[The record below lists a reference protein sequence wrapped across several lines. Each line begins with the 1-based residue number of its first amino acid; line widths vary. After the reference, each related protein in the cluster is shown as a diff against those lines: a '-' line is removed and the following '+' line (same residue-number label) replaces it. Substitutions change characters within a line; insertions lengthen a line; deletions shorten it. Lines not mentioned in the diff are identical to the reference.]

1 MTLKLVFVPTW
12 LEKVLKASNEG
23 LNAILEPEILGRILS
38 TNDLELYRSVN
49 SALVQILPVEVIQS
63 FDTGCNALP
72 AWGKDNGY
80 NPTLNRLQDDD
91 GGISRQY
98 LYGNLPDQEDLP
110 IRPAF
115 KVARV
120 GFDHV
125 ILTVDFTE
133 AAQADAQGN
142 LMKALLKELRG
153 ALPLETLAAL
163 PIMQK
168 WLESRA
174 GNTLAC

>member
-1 MTLKLVFVPTW
+1 MTLKLIFVPTW
-12 LEKVLKASNEG
+12 LEKILKASNEG

-38 TNDLELYRSVN
+38 TNDLDFYKSTQQSL
-49 SALVQILPVEVIQS
+49 AQILPECIVQS
-63 FDTGCNALP
+63 FDTGRNALP
-72 AWGKDNGY
+72 GEEGAPRYTGSIATVADE
-80 NPTLNRLQDDD
+80 D
-91 GGISRQY
+91 GSLSRQY
-98 LYGNLPDQEDLP
+98 LYGNLPDQDDLP

-120 GFDHV
+120 GYDHV
-125 ILTVDFTE
+125 ILTVDLTE

-153 ALPLETLAAL
+153 ALPLETVSTL

-168 WLESRA
+168 WLESRTV
-174 GNTLAC
+174 NQLAC